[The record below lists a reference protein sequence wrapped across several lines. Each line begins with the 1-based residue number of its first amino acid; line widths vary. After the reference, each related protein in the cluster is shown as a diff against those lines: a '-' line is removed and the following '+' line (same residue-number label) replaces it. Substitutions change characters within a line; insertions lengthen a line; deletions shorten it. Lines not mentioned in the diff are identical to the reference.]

1 MLPLPQQLRTLATKL
16 PNPSDSEMVRTAA
29 DILEHMAR
37 QIELNKKLDE
47 DDLK

>member
-1 MLPLPQQLRTLATKL
+1 MLPDDLRSLASKYPDDAAL
-16 PNPSDSEMVRTAA
+16 LHRAA
-29 DILEHMAR
+29 DVLEHMAR